1 MEGQMKRKLTEG
13 EQYAAQAHMAALAF
27 IKEDKEKQVVRLL
40 KEIAGL
46 EKQYEK
52 VSHKVLH
59 GWERL
64 TK

>member
-1 MEGQMKRKLTEG
+1 MKRKLTEG
-13 EQYAAQAHMAALAF
+13 EQYAAQALMAALAF

-46 EKQYEK
+46 EKQYKK